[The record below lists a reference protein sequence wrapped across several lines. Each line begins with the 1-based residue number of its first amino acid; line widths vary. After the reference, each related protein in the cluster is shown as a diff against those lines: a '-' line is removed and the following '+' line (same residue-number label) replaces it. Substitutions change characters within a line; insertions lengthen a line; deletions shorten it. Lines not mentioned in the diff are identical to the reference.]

1 MAETGID
8 DDRYLCLRKLVHESE
23 YGFVELLQTRSTT
36 TLGRQIAAV
45 NDDMIRNRTSANFG
59 LRGYHEAK
67 VESMSSVS
75 SWSCT
80 ALLPVAGL
88 PDSTR
93 DTWRRS

>member
-8 DDRYLCLRKLVHESE
+8 DDRYLCLGKLVHESE
-23 YGFVELLQTRSTT
+23 YGFVELLQTRGTA
-36 TLGRQIAAV
+36 TLSRQIAAV
-45 NDDMIRNRTSANFG
+45 NDDMIRDRASANFG
-59 LRGYHEAK
+59 LRGYHETK